1 MSTLSDVCV
10 KICESKF
17 NYQLW
22 HTSCDL
28 PRVYIPGLTFKW
40 LVIAIASSSIEN
52 IAGCEVD
59 SINTMNFIKI
69 FDSKKILMRKTIL
82 SKNFFFKIEN
92 YLEPNNSL
100 I

>member
-40 LVIAIASSSIEN
+40 LAIAIASSSIEN

-69 FDSKKILMRKTIL
+69 FDSKKIWCVRCYDIIKKKTFFSKLKTI
-82 SKNFFFKIEN
+82 
-92 YLEPNNSL
+92 
-100 I
+100 